1 MAASLT
7 VPQVSSR
14 DNSSTPTRLVPR
26 SGVLTLFGYGIN
38 IRLDRGHLVVED
50 GIGPHR
56 RRARLPRVGHGLRR
70 LIVIGS
76 DGMVSL
82 AAIRWLAEQKA
93 AFVMLNRNGSVLVAT
108 GPVGPRDA
116 RLRRAQ
122 ALALGTDVA
131 ISLNRELIEK
141 KILGQERNVRNI
153 FNDESAA
160 GLIAKAREKL
170 ASASTVDDMRV
181 MESQAALAY
190 WSCWRKLPV
199 LFPAAD
205 LPRVPEHWRSFGAR
219 DSPLTHSPR
228 LSVNPPNAML
238 NYLYAVL
245 ESEARLAVTALG
257 LDPGLG
263 LMHMDAQARDS
274 LACDLIEPIRPMV
287 DEYVLR
293 WLTQQPLRREWFFE
307 ERTGACRLM
316 GRLAERLSET
326 APIWAHAIA
335 PVAEHVVKQLWAT
348 TTKRKRQNDLAT
360 TLTQRRRREAKGQPL
375 KSAPQTEAPPKV
387 CHSCG
392 GVVLTG
398 KQVCAKCLAGQG
410 RERMER
416 IGAMGRIA
424 AQSPKAQARRSA
436 TRRRNAAAERAW
448 KPSDQPDWLTPD
460 FYGNQVQPLLSGL
473 TPKAL
478 MSALNVSNP
487 YALDVR
493 AGRRRPHPRHW
504 RALAILVGVGD
515 SENPIE

>member
-1 MAASLT
+1 M
-7 VPQVSSR
+7 
-14 DNSSTPTRLVPR
+14 
-26 SGVLTLFGYGIN
+26 
-38 IRLDRGHLVVED
+38 ED
-50 GIGPHR
+50 GVGPHR

-82 AAIRWLAEQKA
+82 AAIRWLADQKA

-131 ISLNRELIEK
+131 VSLNRELIEK
-141 KILGQERNVRNI
+141 KILGQERNARNV
-153 FNDESAA
+153 FDDESAA
-160 GLIAKAREKL
+160 ALIGTARAKL

-181 MESQAALAY
+181 AEAQAALAY

-205 LPRVPEHWRSFGAR
+205 LPRVPDHWRSFGAR

-263 LMHMDAQARDS
+263 LMHMDAQVRDS
-274 LACDLIEPIRPMV
+274 LACDLMEPIRPMV

-307 ERTGACRLM
+307 ERTGTCRLM

-326 APIWAHAIA
+326 APIWAHAIG
-335 PVAEHVVKQLWAT
+335 PLAEHVVKVLWT
-348 TTKRKRQNDLAT
+348 TTKKRERRTEPAT

-375 KSAPQTEAPPKV
+375 RSAPQLQAPPKV
-387 CHSCG
+387 CRSCG
-392 GVVLTG
+392 KAVLTG
-398 KQVCAKCLAGQG
+398 RQLCAKCLAGQG

-416 IGAMGRIA
+416 IGAIGRLA
-424 AQSPKAQARRSA
+424 AQSPHARERRSA
-436 TRRRNAAAERAW
+436 TRRRNSAAERAW
-448 KPSDQPDWLTPD
+448 NPSDQPDWLTPD
-460 FYGNQVQPLLSGL
+460 VYANRVQPRLSGL
-473 TPKAL
+473 SPQAL
-478 MSALNVSNP
+478 MSALGVSNP
-487 YALDVR
+487 YALDIR

-504 RALAILVGVGD
+504 LPLAKLVGVGG
-515 SENPIE
+515 

>member
-7 VPQVSSR
+7 VPQVLSR
-14 DNSSTPTRLVPR
+14 DNSHTPARLVPR

-38 IRLDRGHLVVED
+38 VRLDRGHLVVED
-50 GIGPHR
+50 GIGPQR

-82 AAIRWLAEQKA
+82 AAIRWLADQKA
-93 AFVMLNRNGSVLVAT
+93 AFVMLNRNGSVLVST

-122 ALALGTDVA
+122 VLAFGTDVA
-131 ISLNRELIEK
+131 ISLNRGLIEK
-141 KILGQERNVRNI
+141 KILGQAQNVRNI
-153 FNDESAA
+153 FKNEYAA
-160 GLIAKAREKL
+160 ALIGATREKL
-170 ASASTVDDMRV
+170 ASASTIDDMRV
-181 MESQAALAY
+181 LESQAALAY
-190 WSCWRKLPV
+190 WSCWRNLPV
-199 LFPAAD
+199 LFAAAD
-205 LPRVPEHWRSFGAR
+205 LPRVPDHWRSFGTR

-263 LMHMDAQARDS
+263 LMHRDAQARDS
-274 LACDLIEPIRPMV
+274 LACDLIEPIRPQV

-307 ERTGACRLM
+307 ERTGTCRLM

-326 APIWAHAIA
+326 APSWAHAIA
-335 PVAEHVVKQLWAT
+335 PVAEHVVKVLWAT
-348 TTKRKRQNDLAT
+348 MKRRERRADPAT
-360 TLTQRRRREAKGQPL
+360 TLTQQRRREAKGQPL
-375 KSAPQTEAPPKV
+375 GPAPRIEAPPKV
-387 CHSCG
+387 CRACG
-392 GVVLTG
+392 KTVLTG

-410 RERMER
+410 RERMEA
-416 IGAMGRIA
+416 IGAMGRLA
-424 AQSPKAQARRSA
+424 AQNRQAQERRSA
-436 TRRRNAAAERAW
+436 TRRRNAQAERAW
-448 KPSDQPDWLTPD
+448 KPTDQPTWLTERV
-460 FYGNQVQPLLSGL
+460 YAELIQPGLAGLS
-473 TPKAL
+473 PRAL
-478 MSALNVSNP
+478 MSAINVSNP
-487 YALDVR
+487 YALDIR

-504 RALAILVGVGD
+504 LSLAALVGVASD
-515 SENPIE
+515 TR